1 MPENPLSEHFLC
13 PILLDVP
20 PVKDH
25 TADGLAGQMLD
36 VLQQAVVSDK
46 QLSGFGVDG
55 QYIKMGVLHK
65 LIEMLDI
72 EEKDIN
78 KLEGWI
84 LQTWEPAHNL
94 NLSDEEVRDRPDFDW
109 LVRFTNIIKEVTGLL
124 NIG

>member
-1 MPENPLSEHFLC
+1 
-13 PILLDVP
+13 
-20 PVKDH
+20 
-25 TADGLAGQMLD
+25 MLD
-36 VLQQAVVSDK
+36 VLQQAGVADK

-109 LVRFTNIIKEVTGLL
+109 LVRFTNIIKEVTAL
-124 NIG
+124 